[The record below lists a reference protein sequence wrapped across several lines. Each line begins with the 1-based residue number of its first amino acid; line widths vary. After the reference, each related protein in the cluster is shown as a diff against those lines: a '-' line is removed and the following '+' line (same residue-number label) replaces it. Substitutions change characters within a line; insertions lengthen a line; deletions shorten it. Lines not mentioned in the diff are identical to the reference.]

1 MSDEKRIA
9 SPKVYTYTIKYGFA
23 DKSNKIAE
31 LECFDRIEC
40 KNKECRF
47 YKSYF
52 ECLKEAMHEYNQYYQ
67 KNKDKNP
74 KHIKKIKVHIIGNY
88 IEIDLTSMVPLTK
101 NREAAALNLLTR
113 ILVEK
118 ENSSWPGCLTDTD
131 PGKMFRSAE

>member
-40 KNKECRF
+40 
-47 YKSYF
+47 
-52 ECLKEAMHEYNQYYQ
+52 LKEAMLEYNQYYQ

-118 ENSSWPGCLTDTD
+118 ENSSWPSCLTDTD
-131 PGKMFRSAE
+131 PGKMFRSVE